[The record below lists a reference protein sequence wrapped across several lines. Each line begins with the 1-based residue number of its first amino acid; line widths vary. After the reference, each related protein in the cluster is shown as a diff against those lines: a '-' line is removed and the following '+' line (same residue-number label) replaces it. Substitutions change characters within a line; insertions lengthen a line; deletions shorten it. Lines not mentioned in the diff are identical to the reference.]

1 MLISFVSFSQVGIS
15 TNGSFTPTTTLDV
28 DGGARVRG
36 TLKLDSLT
44 PATGT
49 TFLIINSLGKVDT
62 VSTGLVGPQ
71 GPTGLTGATGPQGPV
86 GLTGDTGPQGPT
98 GLTGATGPQGPIGL
112 TGATGSVSLTALSST
127 SPITYNNTTGVI
139 GISQSSGSANGFL
152 SSTDWNNFNNKQTK
166 LVVYNSLGSS
176 SLTTTSSFQVIPGL
190 TKTFTLSSNSDII
203 ISTDG
208 GITNSSSGS
217 TDYSITDIALKI
229 DGSFITSNGGYR
241 RVIVQNGTYSPNVG
255 NWNLTLSTNL
265 TAGTHTIEVFAVNSG
280 GTTVGLVS
288 STGTSTTSTTVSEG
302 FNGGTVSPTGW
313 TFTNIGGTY
322 TSAGNFGASSP
333 SLQMDATNDVIQT
346 TTISG
351 TATQFSIWFKGQSV
365 PTTSPY
371 STLLV
376 EGFNGTSWVT
386 IETINLTNVATTK
399 TYNLSSTPVLP
410 SNIVRFRTTY
420 TKVSGN
426 LAIDDFS
433 WLSGSSLSYN
443 TSQGQLT
450 LTVIPN

>member
-1 MLISFVSFSQVGIS
+1 MKKTLTLLLLLISFVSFSQVGIS
-15 TNGSFTPTTTLDV
+15 TDSLFTPTMTLDV
-28 DGGARVRG
+28 DGGLKVRG
-36 TLKLDSLT
+36 SLKLDSLK
-44 PATGT
+44 PNTGT
-49 TFLIINSLGKVDT
+49 TFLIIDSTGKVDT
-62 VSTGLVGPQ
+62 TSVSIVGPT
-71 GPTGLTGATGPQGPV
+71 GPTGATGLTGATGPQGP
-86 GLTGDTGPQGPT
+86 
-98 GLTGATGPQGPIGL
+98 
-112 TGATGSVSLTALSST
+112 TGSVSLTNLSST
-127 SPITYNNTTGVI
+127 SPITYSNTTGVI
-139 GISQSSGSANGFL
+139 GISQSSGGDNGFL

-166 LVVYNSLGSS
+166 LVVYTSLGSS

-190 TKTFTLSSNSDII
+190 TKTFTLSSNSDVI

-208 GITNSSSGS
+208 GITNSSSGL

-241 RVIVQNGTYSPNVG
+241 RVIVQNGTFSPNVG

-265 TAGTHTIEVFAVNSG
+265 AAGSHTIEVFAVNSG

-302 FNGGTVSPTGW
+302 FSGGTTTPTGW
-313 TFTNIGGTY
+313 TFTAIGATY

-333 SLQMDATNDVIQT
+333 SLQMNATNDRIQT

-351 TATQFSIWFKGQSV
+351 NATQFSIWFKGQSV
-365 PTTSPY
+365 PIASPF

-376 EGFNGTSWVT
+376 EGFNGTSWIT

-399 TYNLSSTPVLP
+399 TYNFSSTPVLP
-410 SNIVRFRTTY
+410 SNIVQFRTTY
-420 TKVSGN
+420 TKVIGN

-433 WLSGSSLSYN
+433 WISESSLSYN
-443 TSQGQLT
+443 TTQGQLT
-450 LTVIPN
+450 LTIITN

>member
-1 MLISFVSFSQVGIS
+1 M
-15 TNGSFTPTTTLDV
+15 
-28 DGGARVRG
+28 
-36 TLKLDSLT
+36 
-44 PATGT
+44 
-49 TFLIINSLGKVDT
+49 
-62 VSTGLVGPQ
+62 
-71 GPTGLTGATGPQGPV
+71 
-86 GLTGDTGPQGPT
+86 
-98 GLTGATGPQGPIGL
+98 
-112 TGATGSVSLTALSST
+112 
-127 SPITYNNTTGVI
+127 
-139 GISQSSGSANGFL
+139 
-152 SSTDWNNFNNKQTK
+152 
-166 LVVYNSLGSS
+166 
-176 SLTTTSSFQVIPGL
+176 IPGL

-208 GITNSSSGS
+208 GITNVSSGS

-265 TAGTHTIEVFAVNSG
+265 TAGSHTIEVFAVNSG
-280 GTTVGLVS
+280 GTTASLVS
-288 STGTSTTSTTVSEG
+288 STGTSTTSATVSEG
-302 FNGGTVSPTGW
+302 FNGGTSAPTGW

-333 SLQMDATNDVIQT
+333 SLQMDATGDVIQT
-346 TTISG
+346 PAISG
-351 TATQFSIWFKGQSV
+351 TATQFSIWFRGQSV
-365 PTTSPY
+365 PTTGPGSF

-376 EGFNGTSWVT
+376 EGSNGTSWVT

-410 SNIVRFRTTY
+410 SNIVQFRTTY

-433 WLSGSSLSYN
+433 WVSGSSLSYN

-450 LTVIPN
+450 LTIIPN